1 MSYKILILLL
11 LLFFVSGCSSGLKQ
25 NYEVIYKSEGKQTA
39 RSDKKEIE
47 EYTIAVIPKVSGIP
61 YFNAVEAGAMEAG
74 EDLNVHVLYS
84 GPLIADWKQQEK
96 IIADYIEQ
104 DVDAI
109 ALSANDPEKLGNVL
123 KQAKAKG
130 IKVITWDSDTNP
142 LYRQYFVNSVD
153 PEILGRHVMDTLSLR
168 MNEKGE
174 YVIITGTDNAATL
187 KEWIKWMIIQQKEN
201 YPNMKLL
208 EIAESNDDPQKA
220 YTITKKIMKKYPNIK
235 GIIGSSSVGP
245 PAAAQAII
253 DAKKVGEIH
262 VVGLS
267 SPNLLRSYI
276 QNGTIEI
283 GTLWSP
289 KKLGYLTV
297 AIAKEILLGN
307 KLSDNMSISN
317 VGVIRLKGDSII
329 MDQPIDFTKE
339 NINQYDF

>member
-1 MSYKILILLL
+1 MPYKIMIILS
-11 LLFFVSGCSSGLKQ
+11 LLFFVSGCNGSLKQ
-25 NYEVIYKSEGKQTA
+25 NYEVIYKSEGKQTEQ
-39 RSDKKEIE
+39 SDKKETE
-47 EYTIAVIPKVSGIP
+47 KYTIAVIPKVSGIP

-74 EDLNVHVLYS
+74 EDLNVHVFYS

-104 DVDAI
+104 GVDAI

-130 IKVITWDSDTNP
+130 IKVFTWDSDTNP

-174 YVIITGTDNAATL
+174 YAIITGTDNAATL

-220 YTITKKIMKKYPNIK
+220 YMITKKII
-235 GIIGSSSVGP
+235 V
-245 PAAAQAII
+245 
-253 DAKKVGEIH
+253 
-262 VVGLS
+262 
-267 SPNLLRSYI
+267 
-276 QNGTIEI
+276 
-283 GTLWSP
+283 WS
-289 KKLGYLTV
+289 
-297 AIAKEILLGN
+297 
-307 KLSDNMSISN
+307 
-317 VGVIRLKGDSII
+317 
-329 MDQPIDFTKE
+329 
-339 NINQYDF
+339 

>member
-1 MSYKILILLL
+1 MPYKTVILVVF
-11 LLFFVSGCSSGLKQ
+11 LFFVSGCIGDPKPK
-25 NYEVIYKSEGKQTA
+25 YEVIYENTGKQTA
-39 RSDKKEIE
+39 QLNKKDTQAF
-47 EYTIAVIPKVSGIP
+47 TIAVIPKVSGIP
-61 YFNAVEAGAMEAG
+61 YFNAVEEGAMEAG
-74 EDLNVHVLYS
+74 KDLNVHVLYS

-96 IIADYIEQ
+96 MIKEYIKQ
-104 DVDAI
+104 DVDVI
-109 ALSANDPEKLGNVL
+109 AVSANDPEKLGKVL

-142 LYRQYFVNSVD
+142 EYRQYFVSSVN
-153 PEILGRHVMDTLSLR
+153 PEILGRHVMDTLSLG

-174 YVIITGTDNAATL
+174 YAIITGTDNAATL
-187 KEWIKWMIIQQKEN
+187 KEWIKWMVRQQQEN

-220 YTITKKIMKKYPNIK
+220 YMITKKLMKKYPNIQ

-253 DAKKVGEIH
+253 DENKVGEIH

-267 SPNLLRSYI
+267 SPNLIRKYI
-276 QNGTIEI
+276 QNGTLQI

-297 AIAKEILLGN
+297 TVAKEILLGN